1 MVDAQDARSC
11 HESTG
16 AAPHIHYRDSKLTF
30 LLQHSLGGNSRTFLV
45 ANVSPAVAAAKQT
58 KSTLDFVATAKKV
71 KNVAKVNRSMHGDKE
86 ALQAEVAHLKAEL
99 ARIKVRIL
107 PPCSPLPCPAFCC
120 GDSCWFCGMSCPS
133 RNRSWCSMCLQ
144 VLEIA

>member
-1 MVDAQDARSC
+1 MVEAQDASSSR
-11 HESTG
+11 ESLGG

-45 ANVSPAVAAAKQT
+45 ANVSPSVAAAKQT
-58 KSTLDFVATAKKV
+58 KSTLEFVATAKKV

-99 ARIKVRIL
+99 AHIKACTSGRVSGHM
-107 PPCSPLPCPAFCC
+107 CMHASCVGSGVSSSC
-120 GDSCWFCGMSCPS
+120 G
-133 RNRSWCSMCLQ
+133 
-144 VLEIA
+144 VLLMVLTFSASVWHS